1 MKEHLHKHNEKHNEG
16 HNEKEINTHEEGVSK
31 IDIILYII
39 SVILFIIGFI
49 PLLEPYKMYIYIAVI
64 GISGYELL
72 INGLKGLFTFNFE
85 EETLMTIAVISA
97 FVLGDF
103 VESSM
108 VVLLFAL
115 GEFLEDKA
123 VENSN
128 KSIRNIVEIKPQN
141 VNILMDGEVTV
152 VNAKKAKP
160 GDMILIK
167 PGEMVPLDCKIID
180 GESTLDTSNI
190 TGESKPQRV
199 SGNDNLLSGE
209 INLTGSLKCIVTKD
223 LENSTASQIVDLV
236 YEATNNK
243 GKTENFITKFSKAYT
258 PAIMVVAMIIGLLP
272 TILFN
277 QDILIWLRRAL
288 VFLVASCPCSIVISV
303 PLAFFSC
310 VGRISKKGMLI
321 KGTKHIEDLAQAE
334 YVAFDKTG
342 TITTGKMQVDKLV
355 AEGKIPVKEMV
366 QYMYN
371 LEKNSNHPI
380 STAIVK
386 EAEKKDAKISK
397 RVDNYEEISGHG
409 LYGKI
414 EGKDVLFGNEKLLEK
429 YDVTYDKLVKNAI
442 YLVVDGEIEGYVTLK
457 EEVREGLENLKSN
470 MKKHGIKE
478 VIMLTGDN
486 EKSAEKIAQ
495 QVGITEFCAGLLPNE
510 KLEKVREIKHKGKV
524 IFIGDG
530 INDSPVLA
538 GASFGVAMG
547 EGTEIASS
555 VADGILISNK
565 ISTIPSVIEVARKTM
580 KIVKF
585 NISFSLLV
593 KAIVL
598 VLAVVGIAP
607 MWLAVVA
614 DTGVSLLTVL
624 NSIRILKS

>member
-97 FVLGDF
+97 FILGDF

-141 VNILMDGEVTV
+141 VNILKDGDVTV

-355 AEGKIPVKEMV
+355 AEGKMPVKEMV

-585 NISFSLLV
+585 NIAFSLLV

-624 NSIRILKS
+624 NSIRILKV

>member
-1 MKEHLHKHNEKHNEG
+1 M
-16 HNEKEINTHEEGVSK
+16 HEEGISK
-31 IDIILYII
+31 IDLILYII
-39 SVILFIIGFI
+39 SIVLFIVGFI
-49 PLLEPYKMYIYIAVI
+49 PSLEQYKVFIYLAVI
-64 GISGYELL
+64 VIAGYELL
-72 INGLKGLFTFNFE
+72 INGIKNFFKFNFE
-85 EETLMTIAVISA
+85 EETLMSIAVIAA
-97 FVLGDF
+97 FILGDF

-108 VVLLFAL
+108 VVLLFSL
-115 GEFLEDKA
+115 GEFLEDMA
-123 VENSN
+123 IENSN
-128 KSIRNIVEIKPQN
+128 KSIKNIVEIKPKNAN
-141 VNILMDGEVTV
+141 VLENGEAKV
-152 VNAKKAKP
+152 VDAKNVKP
-160 GDMILIK
+160 GDIILIK
-167 PGEMVPLDCKIID
+167 PGEMVPLDCKVLD
-180 GESTLDTSNI
+180 GDSTLDTSNI

-199 SGNDNLLSGE
+199 SGNDNLLSGV

-243 GKTENFITKFSKAYT
+243 GKTEKFITKFSKTYT
-258 PAIMVVAMIIGLLP
+258 PAVLILSMIIAIFP
-272 TILFN
+272 TMLFN
-277 QDILIWLRRAL
+277 QDIFIWLRRAL
-288 VFLVASCPCSIVISV
+288 VFLVASCPCSIIISV

-310 VGRISKKGMLI
+310 IGKISKKGMLV
-321 KGTKHIEDLAQAE
+321 KGTKHIEDLALAK

-380 STAIVK
+380 STAIIK
-386 EAEKKDAKISK
+386 EAEKRDAKISMQVK
-397 RVDNYEEISGHG
+397 NYEEISGHG

-414 EGKDVLFGNEKLLEK
+414 DGKDVLFGNEKLLEK
-429 YDVTYDKLVKNAI
+429 YDVAYEKLVKDAI

-457 EEVREGLENLKSN
+457 EEVRDGLESLRKN
-470 MKKHGIKE
+470 MKKHGIEE

-486 EKSAEKIAQ
+486 EKSAEKIAKQ
-495 QVGITEFCAGLLPNE
+495 IGISQFYAGLLPNE
-510 KLEKVREIKHKGKV
+510 KLNKVRELKTKGKV

-538 GASFGVAMG
+538 GSNFGIAMG

-555 VADGILISNK
+555 TADAILISNK
-565 ISTIPSVIEVARKTM
+565 ISSLPQIIEVAKKTM
-580 KIVKF
+580 NVVKF
-585 NISFSLLV
+585 NVAFSLLV
-593 KAIVL
+593 KMIVL
-598 VLAVVGIAP
+598 VLAVIGIAP

-624 NSIRILKS
+624 NSIRILRG